1 MDTTSIGT
9 LFGNIPAK
17 INSVLGPLQQ
27 PVSAA
32 PFSKDASLDSGDKPL
47 QVFGTPITLGA
58 SLTAK
63 VATAAANA
71 VPGDPFGDGSLAPV
85 ANNTYTSLTIDGE
98 IHGSGSGSG
107 QQGVLKFSLDASAKA
122 SFSYAHYLPVPNKT
136 NNQDTTLLS
145 AFTSLATST
154 TLPQLANL
162 KSLAPG
168 EVLDLS
174 AAFGVDFNLKATYGA
189 EANIAGT
196 FDLLAQLSEDL
207 ALPFTAHVALAVS
220 AAFGFSLA
228 DTFRYTVAR
237 AGLAH
242 DPNWVR
248 IRLAREHQN
257 RISFALAINLSI
269 DYDATS
275 GAQMLLDKAFALIPT
290 SSTIDTLKEISA
302 LPANWDEFKQ
312 QITDEAA
319 KVVGRLVDDTGW
331 KELVAASPEIQQL
344 VAGAN
349 KVVTLYNGIDAKV
362 QSIIEELIAKLDDA
376 GLTKLRPII
385 DKVAALDVDNIDLK
399 SLLTESQQDVVHWIE
414 VLSGRSIEELVI
426 TGKVKEAL
434 TRAKTLAAK
443 IQPFL
448 TGDAESKAAIAAIN
462 SVLQKSGAAGLVA
475 WLQKNATSVQALQAA
490 GDKAVG
496 DVVRRLVG
504 KGLDQISPADVA
516 RIQKLAADLNK
527 ILNAPQVLHDKLQ
540 NGIKK
545 LKGSIGFNVSI
556 ELSRVSEHSA
566 VVDIEIDPS
575 NAGVVA
581 AVKNNLT
588 SGDVGHFLS
597 DLSHI
602 KPNNGDAPEY
612 PYFIREVILKSSH
625 VRTSARSTVVAFLG
639 FSLATQ
645 ESSIAESSVTVTGG
659 GTAASSREATY
670 SGGASITRADGS
682 VTAVGAAFIRVDAK
696 GPGTDV
702 NAAYDDVT
710 PVLSLTYSRQDSK
723 TTKSDVESLRTLL
736 LDFGLTQPV
745 MSVTLESL
753 AGKQTN
759 FAMAIELPQAAV
771 TALIQQDANERLW
784 QNDALNAAH
793 RWFSDPDRV
802 SGLEAQTGRE
812 MASVVVNA
820 AFRDHWTD
828 FMGPDTPGDKFLKV
842 RDQLGINLFKI
853 APGKGVN
860 PDYGAVRDLLGRRA
874 FASNGFTNYDANP
887 GSSTPDDLAKATHAS
902 ARLFTTLQTQ
912 WQPPLFN
919 FWLVLARLLRID
931 ESLVTSGRGLITLR
945 SRADSNGDWVPVMD
959 PVVLTEINPTPLK
972 NNWFVNT

>member
-9 LFGNIPAK
+9 LFGNIPAQ
-17 INSVLGPLQQ
+17 INAALGPLQG

-32 PFSKDASLDSGDKPL
+32 PFSKDASLESGDKSL
-47 QVFGTPITLGA
+47 QLFGTPITLGA
-58 SLTAK
+58 SLKAT

-71 VPGDPFGDGSLAPV
+71 VPRDPFGDGSLQPV
-85 ANNTYTSLTIDGE
+85 ANSTYTSLTIDGE

-107 QQGVLKFSLDASAKA
+107 QQGVLKLSFDASANA
-122 SFSYAHYLPVPNKT
+122 SFSYAHYLPVPNTT

-145 AFTSLATST
+145 AFTSLAKST
-154 TLPQLANL
+154 TLPQLADL

-168 EVLDLS
+168 EVLDFS
-174 AAFGVDFNLKATYGA
+174 AAFGVDFNLKASYGA
-189 EANIAGT
+189 DANIQGT
-196 FDLLAQLSEDL
+196 FDQLATLSEDI
-207 ALPFTAHVALAVS
+207 ALPFTAHVSLAVS
-220 AAFGFSLA
+220 AAFGFSLS

-237 AGLAH
+237 AGLTH
-242 DPNWVR
+242 DPDWVR
-248 IRLAREHQN
+248 IRLAREHQD

-290 SSTIDTLKEISA
+290 SSAIDTLKEISA
-302 LPANWDEFKQ
+302 LPANWDQFKQ
-312 QITDEAA
+312 QISDEAV
-319 KVVGRLVDDTGW
+319 KVVGRLVDNTGW

-376 GLTKLRPII
+376 GLAKLRPII
-385 DKVAALDVDNIDLK
+385 DKVAALDVNNIDLT
-399 SLLTESQQDVVHWIE
+399 SLLTESQQDVARWIE

-434 TRAKTLAAK
+434 TKAKTLAAK

-448 TGDAESKAAIAAIN
+448 TGDAESKAAISAIN

-527 ILNAPQVLHDKLQ
+527 LLNAPQVLHDKLQ

-575 NAGVVA
+575 NAAVVA

-588 SGDVGHFLS
+588 AGDVGHFLS

-602 KPNNGDAPEY
+602 TPKNSDAPEY
-612 PYFIREVILKSSH
+612 PYFIREVILKSRH
-625 VRTSARSTVVAFLG
+625 VRTAAMSTVVSFLG

-645 ESSIAESSVTVTGG
+645 ESSIAESSITVTGG
-659 GTAASSREATY
+659 GTQAPSREATY
-670 SGGASITRADGS
+670 SGGASVTRSDGS
-682 VTAVGAAFIRVDAK
+682 VTAEGAAFIRVDAK
-696 GPGTDV
+696 GAGTDV
-702 NAAYDDVT
+702 SAAYDDVT
-710 PVLSLTYSRQDSK
+710 PALRLTYSRQDLK
-723 TTKSDVESLRTLL
+723 TTQSDVDSLRTLL
-736 LDFGLTQPV
+736 FDFGLNQAAT
-745 MSVTLESL
+745 SVTFASL
-753 AGKQTN
+753 ANKQTN
-759 FAMAIELPQAAV
+759 FALAIELPEAAV
-771 TALIQQDANERLW
+771 TALIQQDANARLW

-793 RWFSDPDRV
+793 RWFSDPDQAN
-802 SGLEAQTGRE
+802 GLEAKKGKE

-828 FMGPDTPGDKFLKV
+828 FMGPDTPGDKFFGV
-842 RDQLGINLFKI
+842 RNQLGINLFDTQPKR
-853 APGKGVN
+853 VN
-860 PDYGAVRDLLGRRA
+860 PDYGAVRGLLGGRA
-874 FASNGFTNYDANP
+874 FASNGFSNYDASP
-887 GSSTPDDLAKATHAS
+887 GSSTPGDLAKVTRAS

-919 FWLVLARLLRID
+919 FWLVLARLIRID
-931 ESLVTSGRGLITLR
+931 ESLVTAGRGLITLR
-945 SRADSNGDWVPVMD
+945 SRADSNSDWVPVMD
-959 PVVLTEINPTPLK
+959 PVVLTEINPTTLK
-972 NNWFVNT
+972 TNWFVNT